1 MNYARITLVGCSG
14 ANINQ
19 LTQIVMKGKYINES
33 WYIVF
38 DGTSFYGVLGME
50 VEDTPNED
58 SDIEVVSGPYKE
70 YPEEKIE
77 QLNEG
82 TNG

>member
-1 MNYARITLVGCSG
+1 
-14 ANINQ
+14 
-19 LTQIVMKGKYINES
+19 MKRKYITES
-33 WYIVF
+33 WYIVY
-38 DGTSFYGVLGME
+38 DGTSFYGVLGMD
-50 VEDTPNED
+50 VEDTLQED

-77 QLNEG
+77 QLNIV

>member
-1 MNYARITLVGCSG
+1 
-14 ANINQ
+14 
-19 LTQIVMKGKYINES
+19 MKGKYINES

-38 DGTSFYGVLGME
+38 DGTSFYGVLGMD
-50 VEDTPNED
+50 VEDTLQED

-77 QLNEG
+77 QLNVIVY
-82 TNG
+82 

>member
-1 MNYARITLVGCSG
+1 
-14 ANINQ
+14 
-19 LTQIVMKGKYINES
+19 MKRKYITES
-33 WYIVF
+33 WYIVY

-50 VEDTPNED
+50 VEDTLQED

-77 QLNEG
+77 QLNIV

>member
-1 MNYARITLVGCSG
+1 
-14 ANINQ
+14 
-19 LTQIVMKGKYINES
+19 MKQKYIDES

-38 DGTSFYGVLGME
+38 DATSFYGVLGMDI
-50 VEDTPNED
+50 EDTHQED

-77 QLNEG
+77 RLNEII
-82 TNG
+82 NGDFQSNF

>member
-1 MNYARITLVGCSG
+1 
-14 ANINQ
+14 
-19 LTQIVMKGKYINES
+19 MKRKYIDES

-38 DGTSFYGVLGME
+38 DGTSFYGVLGMD
-50 VEDTPNED
+50 VEDTLQED

-77 QLNEG
+77 QLNNII
-82 TNG
+82 NGQEIKRFRQRPL

>member
-1 MNYARITLVGCSG
+1 
-14 ANINQ
+14 
-19 LTQIVMKGKYINES
+19 MKRKYIDES

-38 DGTSFYGVLGME
+38 DGTSFYGVLGMD
-50 VEDTPNED
+50 VEDTIQED

-77 QLNEG
+77 QLNNII
-82 TNG
+82 NGQEIKRFRQRPL

>member
-1 MNYARITLVGCSG
+1 
-14 ANINQ
+14 
-19 LTQIVMKGKYINES
+19 MKRKYIAES
-33 WYIVF
+33 WYIVY
-38 DGTSFYGVLGME
+38 DGTSYYGVLGMD
-50 VEDTPNED
+50 VEDTLQED

-77 QLNEG
+77 QLNIV

>member
-1 MNYARITLVGCSG
+1 
-14 ANINQ
+14 
-19 LTQIVMKGKYINES
+19 MKRKYIAES
-33 WYIVF
+33 WYIVY

-50 VEDTPNED
+50 VEDTLQED

-77 QLNEG
+77 QLNKEAYG
-82 TNG
+82 E